1 MSVNPRW
8 KVRGCRSPRRS
19 GRSTWDAGIDPT
31 SRKDADDGLGSTH
44 EVWDAR
50 TSIGNEGFFRHPR
63 FGYATAA
70 GKRVSVVPSLW
81 LGKTPPN
88 PLEGSGN
95 GVRTGVGDFHV
106 SVGTP
111 VLGDD
116 STVGRKRVSVFGI
129 RARRKLRGDSNPR
142 PRIQSPR
149 WLTATPRSCEEMEV
163 GTEVV
168 ETPLAVLET
177 AALPLGYVPD
187 GFWREGEDSNLRDP
201 YIIRFQGGRLGPDS
215 ATFPFWSRQRG
226 SNPRPAV
233 YETAAPPLC
242 YVGRGSGGRT

>member
-1 MSVNPRW
+1 MPGS
-8 KVRGCRSPRRS
+8 
-19 GRSTWDAGIDPT
+19 DPT
-31 SRKDADDGLGSTH
+31 SRKDADDGLGSTR

-70 GKRVSVVPSLW
+70 GKRVSVASSLW

-88 PLEGSGN
+88 TLEGSGN

-111 VLGDD
+111 VLSDD
-116 STVGRKRVSVFGI
+116 SAAGRKRVSVIGI
-129 RARRKLRGDSNPR
+129 RPRRKLRGDSNPR

-149 WLTATPRSCEEMEV
+149 WLTATPRSCEGLEV

-168 ETPLAVLET
+168 ETPSAVLET

-187 GFWREGEDSNLRDP
+187 GFWREGEDSNLRDCTSP
-201 YIIRFQGGRLGPDS
+201 AFKADAVDRTGPPSRFGADRGDRTPDLRF
-215 ATFPFWSRQRG
+215 TKPPHPVLCRQR
-226 SNPRPAV
+226 
-233 YETAAPPLC
+233 
-242 YVGRGSGGRT
+242 